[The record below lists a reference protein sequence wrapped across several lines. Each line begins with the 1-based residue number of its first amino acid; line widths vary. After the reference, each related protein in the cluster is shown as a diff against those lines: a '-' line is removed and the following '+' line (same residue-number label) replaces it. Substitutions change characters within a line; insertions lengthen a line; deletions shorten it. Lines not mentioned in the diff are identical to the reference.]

1 MRAQYYTTR
10 FLSSGRLSSSAKE
23 RRHKVPTCEKQA
35 VETAAMG
42 SDSSDGLLAC
52 TNSHDIMNFRSIELS
67 SLAV

>member
-35 VETAAMG
+35 VETAERWAQTAAMG
-42 SDSSDGLLAC
+42 SWPAPIVMIS
-52 TNSHDIMNFRSIELS
+52 
-67 SLAV
+67 